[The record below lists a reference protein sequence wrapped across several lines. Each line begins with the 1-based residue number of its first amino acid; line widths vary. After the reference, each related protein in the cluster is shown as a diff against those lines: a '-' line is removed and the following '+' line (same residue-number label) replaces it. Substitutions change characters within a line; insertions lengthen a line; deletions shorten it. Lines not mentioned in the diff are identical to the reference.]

1 MYVPEGTTRGGV
13 QVGPVLL
20 PRPGP
25 HPRLGVHPQPAAP
38 NVVLLAAV
46 GHLPA
51 ALLAELLG
59 DGADVVGL
67 EPAAT
72 ADVPEYKSVSEDEL
86 ESLRNN
92 SIQFWSNRATSF

>member
-38 NVVLLAAV
+38 NVVLLTAV

-59 DGADVVGL
+59 DGTDVVGL

-72 ADVPEYKSVSEDEL
+72 ADVPEHKNVPEDKRTCET
-86 ESLRNN
+86 
-92 SIQFWSNRATSF
+92 IQSSSGQHH